1 MESVENGESKGGEM
15 AWRERR
21 RGNSFVTHLGALMK
35 NGEQRGRI
43 RSFVEAYLKKNGR
56 LPFGGHNIDGSFIKF
71 QTKKFL

>member
-1 MESVENGESKGGEM
+1 
-15 AWRERR
+15 
-21 RGNSFVTHLGALMK
+21 MK

-71 QTKKFL
+71 QTKNAGADEQANSDG